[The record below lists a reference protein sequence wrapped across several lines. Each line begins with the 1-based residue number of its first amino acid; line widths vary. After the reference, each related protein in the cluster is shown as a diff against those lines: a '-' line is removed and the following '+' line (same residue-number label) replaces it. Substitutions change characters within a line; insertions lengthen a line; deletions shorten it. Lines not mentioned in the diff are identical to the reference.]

1 MHCRSYLPGYYSMR
15 DLNEDSSS
23 SNWPMFYGDRASA
36 NGQYCN
42 GFYPSTVT
50 NSYTGYEKYALKQT
64 MLEHEA
70 VFKHQVIDVYGVLN
84 LIFYSTN

>member
-1 MHCRSYLPGYYSMR
+1 MR

-23 SNWPMFYGDRASA
+23 SNWPMFYADRALA

-42 GFYPSTVT
+42 GFFPSTVT
-50 NSYTGYEKYALKQT
+50 NSYSGYEKYALKQT

-70 VFKHQVIDVYGVLN
+70 IFKQQVILVYLVLN
-84 LIFYSTN
+84 LIFYLTN